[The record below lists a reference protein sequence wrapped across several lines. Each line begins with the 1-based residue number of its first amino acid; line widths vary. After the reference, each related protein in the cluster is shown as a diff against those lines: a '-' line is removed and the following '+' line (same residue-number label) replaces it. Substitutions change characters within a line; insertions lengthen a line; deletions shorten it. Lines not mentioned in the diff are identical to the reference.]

1 MKLKNPFS
9 PDTRKLFFETR
20 FNCFTCGRND
30 TELNHTASRISDSPL
45 NASVLCKAC
54 HASVGHVLCKACHA
68 SVGHTEDEEKFL
80 FEKTLRY
87 LMTQEYVINEKDLDF
102 INNYKRLKQVIH
114 GERSNNS

>member
-9 PDTRKLFFETR
+9 TETRWLFHEAR

-45 NASVLCKAC
+45 NAS
-54 HASVGHVLCKACHA
+54 VLCKACHA

-114 GERSNNS
+114 GSMEIHN